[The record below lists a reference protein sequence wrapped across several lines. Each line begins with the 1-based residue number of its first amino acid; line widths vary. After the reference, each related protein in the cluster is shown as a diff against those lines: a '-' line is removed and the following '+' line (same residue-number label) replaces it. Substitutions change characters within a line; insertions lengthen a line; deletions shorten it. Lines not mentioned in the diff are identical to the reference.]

1 MKNRAIVVTAILL
14 IASIG
19 NYFRMMS
26 DSQIRTVEFLSIF
39 AMGALTAILLTLI
52 IKMNTKKK

>member
-52 IKMNTKKK
+52 IKMKKKKK